1 MNLKSKTKEQ
11 LISMLEEKEEK
22 IEQLEQDVDYWQHEY
37 NDIYSEKEQLEAD
50 TKDISIDNCI
60 NNLDNFIWKLKV
72 DNLYTPELEKFIEQ
86 YIKYYNN

>member
-1 MNLKSKTKEQ
+1 MDLKSKTKEQ

-37 NDIYSEKEQLEAD
+37 NDIYGEKEQLEAD
-50 TKDISIDNCI
+50 TKDIQIDNCI
-60 NNLDNFIWKLKV
+60 NNLDNFIWKLKI

-86 YIKYYNN
+86 YMKYYNN

>member
-1 MNLKSKTKEQ
+1 MDLKSKTKEQ
-11 LISMLEEKEEK
+11 LISMLEEREEK

-50 TKDISIDNCI
+50 TKDIQIDNCI
-60 NNLDNFIWKLKV
+60 NNLDNFIWKLKI

-86 YIKYYNN
+86 YMKYYNN